1 MSQRYWCE
9 FAWIDGQVRADV
21 WLTVDGGRFTEVTL
35 DAAPDGI
42 RLYGLTLPGLANA
55 HSHAFH
61 RALRGRVEPGHESGS
76 FWTWRDAMYG
86 VADSLDPDT
95 YFALARAVYA
105 EMALAGVT
113 CVGEFHY
120 LHHGPGGTPYDDP
133 NAMGAALM
141 SAGAEA
147 GMRVTLLDTCYL
159 TSTVDGQPL
168 RGPQR
173 RFGDGSA
180 AGWAERVSAVRP
192 AGPGALIGAAVHS
205 VRAVPDAEL
214 PVVMEWAAGKPV
226 HVHVSEQP
234 AENKA
239 SLVHYGRTP
248 TAVLADAGV
257 LGPTTT
263 AVHATHLTDADR
275 AALGDSGTA
284 VCLCPTT
291 ERDLADGLGPAAA
304 LAYAGGAIAPEIQ
317 RAADQCIED
326 NRVHTDLEPALPDD
340 LRLANLVS
348 RNGNVAV
355 VFTTEGG
362 ALYCFNEP
370 GNGSRSMTRR
380 VVSNW
385 MPGAIEI
392 GGATSMEAHGTS
404 DYFATAGRVSSRVAR
419 VVLDH
424 GNGRQTA
431 ANVADGTFVVI
442 ADGDVEVDETVL
454 VAYDSAGTEI
464 ARSQGW
470 SRRGLSEQSADCYV
484 DPTGAVVWGSTP
496 GTVCRDAEAW
506 R

>member
-1 MSQRYWCE
+1 MIVELPESRDLPSGRQERMRAGLLAAIDTPRRSGRHRRVVR
-9 FAWIDGQVRADV
+9 FA
-21 WLTVDGGRFTEVTL
+21 
-35 DAAPDGI
+35 AA
-42 RLYGLTLPGLANA
+42 A
-55 HSHAFH
+55 
-61 RALRGRVEPGHESGS
+61 V
-76 FWTWRDAMYG
+76 
-86 VADSLDPDT
+86 VA
-95 YFALARAVYA
+95 
-105 EMALAGVT
+105 AGVT
-113 CVGEFHY
+113 
-120 LHHGPGGTPYDDP
+120 
-133 NAMGAALM
+133 
-141 SAGAEA
+141 AGA
-147 GMRVTLLDTCYL
+147 V
-159 TSTVDGQPL
+159 
-168 RGPQR
+168 
-173 RFGDGSA
+173 
-180 AGWAERVSAVRP
+180 AVVP
-192 AGPGALIGAAVHS
+192 AFLPG
-205 VRAVPDAEL
+205 
-214 PVVMEWAAGKPV
+214 
-226 HVHVSEQP
+226 
-234 AENKA
+234 
-239 SLVHYGRTP
+239 
-248 TAVLADAGV
+248 
-257 LGPTTT
+257 
-263 AVHATHLTDADR
+263 
-275 AALGDSGTA
+275 
-284 VCLCPTT
+284 
-291 ERDLADGLGPAAA
+291 RDNGPAAA